1 MGASSGEDIKR
12 IANEIDEQLEDKDAF
27 SQDPIRLSL
36 SKLSPIDR
44 LGITTKKP
52 IMHLIHDLNDQ
63 EFNQEDKLLEIV
75 LKLPELPR
83 TLLQAINYAS
93 VSDVSKFMQIYFGI
107 KPTLLSGLIDF
118 HLRMNHDDP
127 LMLCWK
133 VLLAKDIKTLSND
146 EISQAFNYAERHQL
160 KQIGLSI
167 LATQAAISHKK
178 NEYLDNR
185 EWDINNDINNIFT
198 RRYYKNLSGADFS
211 NCNISHCDFDSAN
224 FTSANLSNAFIYFT
238 HMDSANFTSADL
250 QNVVTNDHFTF
261 TNLTNANI
269 SGLSYQRDVFK
280 QHPRT
285 VEQSVVPSEED
296 RQPSLFFKGMRNSI
310 RVGKPVF
317 LEGVNFFSHVDLLD
331 LEVFGSHLN
340 KIYQMTKDSPHHDD
354 IAKAVVDGLFDRITV
369 MHLQSSDKFTHQLRL
384 AVDDLKA
391 VLLLA
396 YHHPLVA
403 KQCYENMYDYA
414 VSLVN
419 SGFSLFSRY
428 NMPLIET
435 EVQQHIRLLIKY

>member
-127 LMLCWK
+127 LPLMLCWK

-146 EISQAFNYAERHQL
+146 ELNQAFNYAERHQL

-167 LATQAAISHKK
+167 LAT
-178 NEYLDNR
+178 
-185 EWDINNDINNIFT
+185 
-198 RRYYKNLSGADFS
+198 
-211 NCNISHCDFDSAN
+211 
-224 FTSANLSNAFIYFT
+224 
-238 HMDSANFTSADL
+238 
-250 QNVVTNDHFTF
+250 
-261 TNLTNANI
+261 
-269 SGLSYQRDVFK
+269 
-280 QHPRT
+280 
-285 VEQSVVPSEED
+285 
-296 RQPSLFFKGMRNSI
+296 
-310 RVGKPVF
+310 
-317 LEGVNFFSHVDLLD
+317 
-331 LEVFGSHLN
+331 
-340 KIYQMTKDSPHHDD
+340 
-354 IAKAVVDGLFDRITV
+354 
-369 MHLQSSDKFTHQLRL
+369 
-384 AVDDLKA
+384 
-391 VLLLA
+391 
-396 YHHPLVA
+396 
-403 KQCYENMYDYA
+403 
-414 VSLVN
+414 
-419 SGFSLFSRY
+419 
-428 NMPLIET
+428 
-435 EVQQHIRLLIKY
+435 